1 MFDSA
6 GRYLNGS
13 CVCVLMFQRV
23 LLSVGT
29 ERSEEALPEG
39 HLQPEGHLPSEGHLQ
54 PEGHL
59 EPEPGKNH

>member
-1 MFDSA
+1 MFA
-6 GRYLNGS
+6 FARRYLNGS

-39 HLQPEGHLPSEGHLQ
+39 HLQPEGHL
-54 PEGHL
+54 
-59 EPEPGKNH
+59 EPEPGKNR